1 MKSKAAIL
9 NKLNESLIIE
19 DIEIPN
25 LKCGQVLVKVHC
37 SSICGAQIGE
47 ITGAKGEDKYLPHL
61 LGHEGGG
68 VVCDIGEGVM
78 QVKREDHVVLHWRKG
93 LGIESS
99 FPKYKYNGGVLGG
112 GSVTTFNEYAV
123 VSENRLTVIN
133 KSIPFEIAALMGCSV
148 TTGLGL
154 INNEAGLKI
163 GQSIVVIGC
172 GGVGLNVIQGASM
185 VSANP
190 IIAID
195 RYYNRLFTA
204 SNYGATHSISNTN
217 SDMEIIDIV
226 SEVLKITG
234 KKGSDVVVDCTGV
247 VDLINLGYKM
257 TSSNGKMIL
266 VGQPKHNENLTFSS
280 MRDHYC
286 GKTIM
291 DSQGGLTNPNI
302 DIPRYLDLYLQE
314 KLRLDDMISHRL
326 PLEKVNEALDL
337 IKCGIGNKFILEME

>member
-1 MKSKAAIL
+1 MKCKAAIL
-9 NKLNESLIIE
+9 YKLNEPLIIE
-19 DIEIPN
+19 DIEIPS

-37 SSICGAQIGE
+37 SSVCGAQIGE

-68 VVCDIGEGVM
+68 VVCDIGEGVT
-78 QVKREDHVVLHWRKG
+78 QVKKEDHVVLHWRKG
-93 LGIESS
+93 LGIEAP
-99 FPKYKYNGGVLGG
+99 FPKYKCSEGVIGG
-112 GSVTTFNEYAV
+112 GSITTFNEYAV
-123 VSENRLTVIN
+123 VSENRLTVI
-133 KSIPFEIAALMGCSV
+133 KKLIPFEIAALMGCSV

-154 INNEAGLKI
+154 INNEAQLKI

-195 RYYNRLFTA
+195 RHYNRLLIA
-204 SNYGATHSISNTN
+204 SNHGATHSISNTD
-217 SDMEIIDIV
+217 SDVDII

-234 KKGSDVVVDCTGV
+234 KKGADVVVDCTGV
-247 VDLINLGYKM
+247 VNLINLGYKM
-257 TSSNGKMIL
+257 TSSNGRMIL
-266 VGQPKHNENLTFSS
+266 VGQPKYNENLTFSS

-302 DIPRYLDLYLQE
+302 DIPQYLNLYLE
-314 KLRLDDMISHRL
+314 WKLHLDDMISHRF
-326 PLEKVNEALDL
+326 PLEKVNDALDL
-337 IKCGIGNKFILEME
+337 IKCGIGNKFILRME

>member
-9 NKLNESLIIE
+9 NKLNEPLLIE
-19 DIEIPN
+19 DIEIPD

-47 ITGAKGEDKYLPHL
+47 MSGAKGEDKYLPHL

-68 VVCDIGEGVM
+68 VVCDIGEGVI
-78 QVKREDHVVLHWRKG
+78 QVKKDDHVVLHWRKG
-93 LGIESS
+93 LGIEAP
-99 FPKYKYNGGVLGG
+99 FPKYKYGGGIVGG
-112 GSVTTFNEYAV
+112 GSITTFNEYAV
-123 VSENRLTVIN
+123 ISENRLTVID
-133 KSIPFEIAALMGCSV
+133 KAIPFEIASLMGCSV

-154 INNEAGLKI
+154 INNEAKLKI
-163 GQSIVVIGC
+163 GQSVVIIGC

-185 VSANP
+185 ASANP

-195 RYYNRLFTA
+195 RHYNRLLTA
-204 SNYGATHSISNTN
+204 SDYGATHSISNA
-217 SDMEIIDIV
+217 DDIDIV

-266 VGQPKHNENLTFSS
+266 VGQPKYNENLTFSS

-302 DIPRYLDLYLQE
+302 DIPLYLNLYLE
-314 KLRLDDMISHRL
+314 GKLRLDDMISHRF

-337 IKCGIGNKFILEME
+337 IKCGIGNKFILEMG

>member
-9 NKLNESLIIE
+9 NKLNEPLLIE
-19 DIEIPN
+19 DIEIPD

-47 ITGAKGEDKYLPHL
+47 MSGAKGEDKYLPHL

-68 VVCDIGEGVM
+68 VVCDIGEGVI
-78 QVKREDHVVLHWRKG
+78 QVKKDDHVVLHWRKG
-93 LGIESS
+93 LGIEAP
-99 FPKYKYNGGVLGG
+99 FPKYKYGGGIVGG
-112 GSVTTFNEYAV
+112 GSITTFNEYAV
-123 VSENRLTVIN
+123 ISENRLTVID
-133 KSIPFEIAALMGCSV
+133 KAIPFEIASLMGCSV

-154 INNEAGLKI
+154 INNEAKLKI
-163 GQSIVVIGC
+163 GQSVVIIGC

-185 VSANP
+185 ASANP

-195 RYYNRLFTA
+195 RHYNRLLTA
-204 SNYGATHSISNTN
+204 SDYGATHSISNA
-217 SDMEIIDIV
+217 DDIDIV

-266 VGQPKHNENLTFSS
+266 VGQPKYNENLTFSS

-302 DIPRYLDLYLQE
+302 DIPLYLNLYLE
-314 KLRLDDMISHRL
+314 GKLRLDYMISHRF

-337 IKCGIGNKFILEME
+337 IKCGIGNKFILRME

>member
-1 MKSKAAIL
+1 MRCKAAIL
-9 NKLNESLIIE
+9 NQLNKPLLIE
-19 DIEIPN
+19 DIDIPD
-25 LKCGQVLVKVHC
+25 LRCGQVLVKVFC

-47 ITGAKGEDKYLPHL
+47 VTGAKGEDKYLPHL

-68 VVCDIGEGVM
+68 LVCDIGEGVT
-78 QVKREDHVVLHWRKG
+78 QVRKGDHVVLHWRKG

-99 FPKYKYNGGVLGG
+99 FPKYAYNGGIVGG

-123 VSENRLTVIN
+123 ISENRLTVIE

-154 INNEAGLKI
+154 INNEAQLKI
-163 GQSIVVIGC
+163 GQSIIIIGC
-172 GGVGLNVIQGASM
+172 GGVGLNIIQGASL

-190 IIAID
+190 IVAVDIH
-195 RYYNRLFTA
+195 LHKLWSA
-204 SNYGATHSISNTN
+204 SNYGATHTILNCKF
-217 SDMEIIDIV
+217 DIL
-226 SEVLKITG
+226 SEVFKIVG
-234 KKGSDVVVDCTGV
+234 KKGADVVVDCTGS

-266 VGQPKHNENLTFSS
+266 VGQPKFNENLTFSS

-286 GKTIM
+286 GKIIM

-302 DIPRYLDLYLQE
+302 DIPRYLNLYMKGKLQF
-314 KLRLDDMISHRL
+314 DDMISRTL
-326 PLEKVNEALDL
+326 SLKEVNEALDL
-337 IKCGIGNKFILEME
+337 IKCGKGNKFILKME